1 MNAITRKPT
10 KAHDPDQ
17 ETPEQ
22 KQARADLAA
31 AQRLAVIQEM
41 SEGIYNHF
49 TLAVPG
55 TDDRFYVSPLGLHWS
70 EISAGSLLTVGYDGD
85 ILDGKGLLQRSAYC
99 IHAPIHRRRPE
110 HAALLHTH
118 MPYTSALTRL
128 KDQRLL
134 PIGHTEAQLVTQI
147 AYDEDYTG
155 LARDPA
161 EGERLADALGDR
173 TILIMAHHGVLVA
186 GRSVSEAYDRLYTL
200 ERAARVQ
207 LFAQW
212 TGQPLRHLSDD
223 QVALVHAQI
232 TGTPLSNGSAK
243 RGHELHF
250 DALKRLLDR
259 QNPGYRD

>member
-1 MNAITRKPT
+1 MNAVTRPVPSL
-10 KAHDPDQ
+10 HDRSQ

-22 KQARADLAA
+22 QQARIDLAA
-31 AQRLAVIQEM
+31 SQRLAVIQDM

-55 TDDRFYVSPLGLHWS
+55 TTDRFYVSPLGLHWT
-70 EISAGSLLTVGYDGD
+70 EITAGSLLTVDFDGRV
-85 ILDGKGLLQRSAYC
+85 LHGEGPLQRSAYC
-99 IHAPIHRRRPE
+99 IHAPIHRRKPQ

-128 KDQRLL
+128 QDQRLL
-134 PIGHTEAQLVTQI
+134 PIGHTEAQLIEQI

-161 EGERLADALGDR
+161 EGERLADILGDK
-173 TILIMAHHGVLVA
+173 TILFMAHHGVLVA
-186 GRSVSEAYDRLYTL
+186 GRTVSEAYDRLYQL
-200 ERAARVQ
+200 ERSARVQ

-212 TGQPLRHLSDD
+212 TGQPLRHLTDEM
-223 QVALVHAQI
+223 VKHVHAQI
-232 TGTPLSNGSAK
+232 TGTPLTDRAK
-243 RGHELHF
+243 SGHELHF

-259 QNPGYRD
+259 TNPGYRD

>member
-1 MNAITRKPT
+1 MNAITQTLSR
-10 KAHDPDQ
+10 AHDPAL
-17 ETPEQ
+17 ETPVQ
-22 KQARADLAA
+22 KQARIDLAA
-31 AQRLAVIQEM
+31 AQRLAVIQDM

-55 TDDRFYVSPLGLHWS
+55 TEDRFYVNPLGLHWS
-70 EISAGSLLTVGYDGD
+70 EITASGLLTVDFDGRV
-85 ILDGKGLLQRSAYC
+85 LDGKGPLQRSAYC
-99 IHAPIHRRRPE
+99 IHAPIHRRKPQ

-134 PIGHTEAQLVTQI
+134 PIGHTEAQLITQI

-161 EGERLADALGDR
+161 EGERLADILGDK

-186 GRSVSEAYDRLYTL
+186 GRTISEAYDRLYTL
-200 ERAARVQ
+200 ERSARVQ

-212 TGQPLRHLSDD
+212 TGQPLRYLSDEL
-223 QVALVHAQI
+223 VALVHAQI
-232 TGTPLSNGSAK
+232 TGTPLTNGSK
-243 RGHELHF
+243 SGHELHF

>member
-1 MNAITRKPT
+1 MNAVVPIVPATRG
-10 KAHDPDQ
+10 ASR

-22 KQARADLAA
+22 LQARIDLAA
-31 AQRLAVIQEM
+31 SQRLAVIQDM

-70 EISAGSLLTVGYDGD
+70 EINAGSLLTVSYDGEV
-85 ILDGKGLLQRSAYC
+85 LDGQGPLQRSAYC
-99 IHAPIHRRRPE
+99 IHAPIHRRKPQ

-134 PIGHTEAQLVTQI
+134 PIGHTEAQLITQI

-155 LARDPA
+155 LARDTA
-161 EGERLADALGDR
+161 EGERLADVLGDK

-186 GRSVSEAYDRLYTL
+186 GRTISEAYDRLYQL
-200 ERAARVQ
+200 ERSARVQ

-212 TGQPLRHLSDD
+212 TGQPLRYLTDE
-223 QVALVHAQI
+223 QVDHVYAQI
-232 TGTPLSNGSAK
+232 TGTPLTNGGK
-243 RGHELHF
+243 PGHEMHF